1 MHKGLWL
8 SVTACVVLACS
19 SASRLS
25 PPPGAPDAPALRH
38 LPIDRATWQA
48 KAAFDS
54 AATAGDTGRIAAFF
68 AEDALLIS
76 ATEDSIRGR
85 EAIAHYLIQ
94 LAPAATSADFTFGRD
109 AFELCQ
115 GGGRE
120 RLIFVAH
127 VTHASESPDTVSG
140 HLAVFWKRDAAGN
153 LTVAKVSF
161 SRLDA
166 GRRSSPF
173 DCPSLDDSIWR
184 SWRFA
189 ITMFPVAVYGTSAE
203 HDFENVLRSRGWVG
217 ECLCGGIYPSLT
229 PVSKSNGRL
238 LPGLLG
244 LQYHWRRH
252 AIGEVVIGRLP
263 SGSTMGVQTYS
274 NRDYAQTRLFYSGAY
289 LGALISYERW
299 GIQVGIGPAVQV
311 AHWRLRD
318 SVIPYSTGG
327 YPSFTD
333 QTWSTLPFGIIGDAR
348 YHRLISGR
356 LFFAM
361 RGEARRFRRAS
372 TPATMRF
379 PEATVAQNSLFFGVG
394 WGVVF

>member
-1 MHKGLWL
+1 MHSRLWL
-8 SVTACVVLACS
+8 AAAAFLVWAC
-19 SASRLS
+19 
-25 PPPGAPDAPALRH
+25 APATSSRARGNRVSTSGLI
-38 LPIDRATWQA
+38 PIERATWLA

-94 LAPAATSADFTFGRD
+94 LAPAAISADFTFGRD

-120 RLIFVAH
+120 RLTFVAH
-127 VTHASESPDTVSG
+127 VTHAGESPDTVSG

-153 LTVAKVSF
+153 LTVAKASF
-161 SRLDA
+161 SKLDA
-166 GRRSSPF
+166 GRRSSRF

-203 HDFENVLRSRGWVG
+203 HDFEKVLRSRGWVG
-217 ECLCGGIYPSLT
+217 DCLCGGIPSFT

-252 AIGEVVIGRLP
+252 AIGEIVIGRLP
-263 SGSTMGVQTYS
+263 SGSTMGAQTYG

-289 LGALISYERW
+289 FGALLSYERW

-327 YPSFTD
+327 YPSFRD
-333 QTWSTLPFGIIGDAR
+333 QKWSTLPFGIIGDAR
-348 YHRLISGR
+348 FHRLISSR

-372 TPATMRF
+372 TPPTMRF
-379 PEATVAQNSLFFGVG
+379 PEATVAQNSFFFGVG